1 MLHACIR
8 KFDVIDI
15 VEKFSPTKQGLN
27 IHWALART
35 SVHHGAQ
42 LTAHS
47 LAHIIFWGSLSCLI
61 SALSWPSPEEER
73 SVMRTLVANTLQ
85 AYVPPRPTHTT
96 CTCDTPKPNCRC
108 YLSARVGGAE
118 LSAMSYG
125 AELGAT
131 SAPPQHSHK
140 YLGAMNH
147 GAKMSYPGTTI
158 CGTDPKGPKT
168 QIVSKRA

>member
-15 VEKFSPTKQGLN
+15 VEKISPTKQGLN

-47 LAHIIFWGSLSCLI
+47 LAHIIFLGLSLMFHLS
-61 SALSWPSPEEER
+61 SLSWPSPEEER

-85 AYVPPRPTHTT
+85 AYVPHAHHMHRCHT
-96 CTCDTPKPNCRC
+96 
-108 YLSARVGGAE
+108 YAE
-118 LSAMSYG
+118 LQMPLPRRQSRWRR
-125 AELGAT
+125 
-131 SAPPQHSHK
+131 PQR
-140 YLGAMNH
+140 
-147 GAKMSYPGTTI
+147 P
-158 CGTDPKGPKT
+158 
-168 QIVSKRA
+168 